1 MAARRGDRGELVN
14 WVDVLVLVLALVAAT
29 SGARQG
35 MVTAIGSFAGVL
47 AGAVL
52 GVRFAPVL
60 VSRLDDLAARVA
72 IGVAIVVLLI
82 ALGETLGVS
91 LGRIVRDRID
101 GERIRQVESGL
112 GAVVQGAAAL
122 AVAWLVALPLTSSSY
137 TNLANAIRRSAVLQ
151 GVDVVM
157 PEALRSLPAELTR
170 LLDVSGFP
178 DVLAPFAATPITE
191 VGPADPEL
199 LNDPVVLQAQDS
211 VLKVRGRADLCGRM
225 LEGSS
230 FVIAP
235 ERVLTNAHVVAGT
248 ESVAVETADGVL
260 DAEVVGY
267 DPVTDVAVLE
277 VPGLDAPMLPLSLQE
292 APTGLD
298 VLVLGYPLDGPYTP
312 SAGRVR
318 DQIELR
324 GPDIYGSATVARQVY
339 TVRAQVRSG
348 NSGGPL
354 VDTSGQVRGLV
365 FGAAVDD
372 DDTGFVLTVAEIA
385 DDIASAPSLTEEVE
399 TGSCAT

>member
-1 MAARRGDRGELVN
+1 MN

-101 GERIRQVESGL
+101 GERIRQVESAL

-211 VLKVRGRADLCGRM
+211 VLKVRGRADLCGRK

-267 DPVTDVAVLE
+267 DPATDVAVLE
-277 VPGLDAPMLPLSLQE
+277 VPGLDAPMLPLSPQE

-372 DDTGFVLTVAEIA
+372 DDTGFVLTAAEIA
-385 DDIASAPSLTEEVE
+385 DDVDSAPNLTEEVE

>member
-1 MAARRGDRGELVN
+1 MN

-35 MVTAIGSFAGVL
+35 MVTAIGSFAGVV

-60 VSRLDDLAARVA
+60 VSQLDDLAVRVSL
-72 IGVAIVVLLI
+72 GVAIVVLMI
-82 ALGETLGVS
+82 ALGETVGVS
-91 LGRIVRDRID
+91 LGRIVRNRID
-101 GERIRQVESGL
+101 GERMLQVESAL
-112 GAVVQGAAAL
+112 GAVVQGVAAL
-122 AVAWLVALPLTSSSY
+122 AVAWLIALPLNSSSY
-137 TNLANAIRRSAVLQ
+137 TELANAVRRSAVLH

-157 PEALRSLPAELTR
+157 PDALRSLPAELTR

-191 VGPADPEL
+191 VPPGDPAL
-199 LNDPVVLQAQDS
+199 LADPVVMQAQDS
-211 VLKVRGRADLCGRM
+211 VLKVRGQADLCSRM

-248 ESVAVETADGVL
+248 ESVTVETAAGDTL
-260 DAEVVGY
+260 RAEVVSY
-267 DPVTDVAVLE
+267 DPNTDVAVLE
-277 VPGLDAPMLPLSLQE
+277 VPGLDAPALPLSPQE

-298 VLVLGYPLDGPYTP
+298 VLVLGYPLDGSYTP
-312 SAGRVR
+312 AAGRVR
-318 DQIELR
+318 DQILLR
-324 GPDIYGSATVARQVY
+324 GPNIYSAGTVARRVY
-339 TVRAQVRSG
+339 TVRAQVLSG

-354 VDTSGQVRGLV
+354 VDTNGQVRGMV

-372 DDTGFVLTVAEIA
+372 DDTGFALTVSEIA
-385 DDIASAPSLTEEVE
+385 DDVASAPSLTEEVG
-399 TGSCAT
+399 TASCAA

>member
-14 WVDVLVLVLALVAAT
+14 WVDVLALALALVAAI

-82 ALGETLGVS
+82 ALGETVGVS

-101 GERIRQVESGL
+101 GERIRQVESAL

-137 TNLANAIRRSAVLQ
+137 ENLANAIRRSAVLQ

-157 PEALRSLPAELTR
+157 PEALRSLPAELTM

-211 VLKVRGRADLCGRM
+211 VLKVRGRADLCGRK

-248 ESVAVETADGVL
+248 DSVAVETVDGVL

-267 DPVTDVAVLE
+267 DPATDVAVLE
-277 VPGLDAPMLPLSLQE
+277 VPDLDAPMLPLSPQE

-324 GPDIYGSATVARQVY
+324 GPDIYGSATVTRQVY

>member
-1 MAARRGDRGELVN
+1 MN

-60 VSRLDDLAARVA
+60 VSRLDDLAARIG

-91 LGRIVRDRID
+91 LGRIVRERLD

-137 TNLANAIRRSAVLQ
+137 TELANAIRRSAVLQ
-151 GVDVVM
+151 GVDEVM

-178 DVLAPFAATPITE
+178 DVLAPFAATPIAE
-191 VGPADPEL
+191 VPPADPAL
-199 LNDPVVLQAQDS
+199 LNHPVVVQARDS
-211 VLKVRGRADLCGRM
+211 VLKVRGRSDLCGRM
-225 LEGSS
+225 MEGSS

-235 ERVLTNAHVVAGT
+235 QRVLTNAHVVAGT
-248 ESVAVETADGVL
+248 ESVAVETADGEL

-267 DPVTDVAVLE
+267 DPATDIAVLE
-277 VPGLDAPMLPLSLQE
+277 VPELDAPVLPLLLE
-292 APTGLD
+292 DAPSGLD
-298 VLVLGYPLDGPYTP
+298 VLVLGYPMDGPYTP

-318 DQIELR
+318 DQLPLR
-324 GPDIYGSATVARQVY
+324 GPDIYGSSTVTREVY
-339 TVRAQVRSG
+339 T
-348 NSGGPL
+348 
-354 VDTSGQVRGLV
+354 
-365 FGAAVDD
+365 
-372 DDTGFVLTVAEIA
+372 
-385 DDIASAPSLTEEVE
+385 
-399 TGSCAT
+399 

>member
-1 MAARRGDRGELVN
+1 MN

-47 AGAVL
+47 VGAVL

-60 VSRLDDLAARVA
+60 VSRLEDLAARVSF
-72 IGVAIVVLLI
+72 GVAIVVLLI
-82 ALGETLGVS
+82 ALGETVGVS

-101 GERIRQVESGL
+101 GERIRQVESAL

-122 AVAWLVALPLTSSSY
+122 AVAWLVALPLASSSY
-137 TNLANAIRRSAVLQ
+137 ENLANAIRRSAVLQ
-151 GVDVVM
+151 GVNAVM

-191 VGPADPEL
+191 VPAADPAL
-199 LNDPVVLQAQDS
+199 LGNPVVVQAQDS

-248 ESVAVETADGVL
+248 DSVTVETADGTL

-267 DPVTDVAVLE
+267 DPGTDVAVLE
-277 VPGLDAPMLPLSLQE
+277 VDGLDAPVLPLSLE
-292 APTGLD
+292 DAPSGLD

-318 DQIELR
+318 DQIPLR
-324 GPDIYGSATVARQVY
+324 GPDIYGSSTVTREVY

-372 DDTGFVLTVAEIA
+372 DDTGFALTAAEIT
-385 DDIASAPSLTEEVE
+385 DDIDSAPSLTEEVA

>member
-1 MAARRGDRGELVN
+1 MN

-35 MVTAIGSFAGVL
+35 MVTAIGSFAGVV

-60 VSRLDDLAARVA
+60 VSQLDDLAVRVSL
-72 IGVAIVVLLI
+72 GVAIVVLMI
-82 ALGETLGVS
+82 ALGETVGVS
-91 LGRIVRDRID
+91 LGRIVRNRID
-101 GERIRQVESGL
+101 GERMLQVESAL
-112 GAVVQGAAAL
+112 GAVVQGVAAL
-122 AVAWLVALPLTSSSY
+122 AVAWLIALPLNSSSY
-137 TNLANAIRRSAVLQ
+137 TELANAVRRSAVLH

-157 PEALRSLPAELTR
+157 PDALRSLPAELTR

-191 VGPADPEL
+191 VPPGDPAL
-199 LNDPVVLQAQDS
+199 LTDPVVMQARDS
-211 VLKVRGRADLCGRM
+211 VLKVRGQADLCGRM

-248 ESVAVETADGVL
+248 ESVSVETAAGDTL
-260 DAEVVGY
+260 RAEVVSY
-267 DPVTDVAVLE
+267 DPNTDVAVLE
-277 VPGLDAPMLPLSLQE
+277 VPGLDAPALPLSPQE

-298 VLVLGYPLDGPYTP
+298 VLVLGYPLDGSYTP
-312 SAGRVR
+312 AAGRVR
-318 DQIELR
+318 DQILLR
-324 GPDIYGSATVARQVY
+324 GPNIYSTATVARRVY
-339 TVRAQVRSG
+339 TVRAQVLSG

-354 VDTSGQVRGLV
+354 VDTNGQIRGMV

-372 DDTGFVLTVAEIA
+372 DDTGFALTASEIA
-385 DDIASAPSLTEEVE
+385 DDAASAPSLTEEVG

>member
-14 WVDVLVLVLALVAAT
+14 WVDVLALALALVAAI

-82 ALGETLGVS
+82 ALGETVGVS

-101 GERIRQVESGL
+101 GERIRQVESAL

-211 VLKVRGRADLCGRM
+211 VLKVRGRADLCGRK

-277 VPGLDAPMLPLSLQE
+277 VPGLDAPMLPLSPQE

-354 VDTSGQVRGLV
+354 VDTSGEVRGLV

>member
-1 MAARRGDRGELVN
+1 MN
-14 WVDVLVLVLALVAAT
+14 WVDALVLVLALVAAA

-60 VSRLDDLAARVA
+60 VSQLDDLAARIA

-137 TNLANAIRRSAVLQ
+137 ENLANAVRRSAVLQ

-178 DVLAPFAATPITE
+178 DVLAPFAATPITP
-191 VGPADPEL
+191 VGPADSTL
-199 LNDPVVLQAQDS
+199 LDDPVVMQARDS

-225 LEGSS
+225 MEGSS
-230 FVIAP
+230 FVIGP

-248 ESVAVETADGVL
+248 ESVAVETADGASL

-267 DPVTDVAVLE
+267 DPATDVAVLE
-277 VPGLDAPMLPLSLQE
+277 VLGLDAPLLPLSLEE
-292 APTGLD
+292 APSGLD
-298 VLVLGYPLDGPYTP
+298 VLVLGYPLDGPYDP

-318 DQIELR
+318 DQIPLR
-324 GPDIYGSATVARQVY
+324 GPDIYGSSTVTREVY

-372 DDTGFVLTVAEIA
+372 DDTGFALTASEIV
-385 DDIASAPSLTEEVE
+385 DDVQSASSLTEEVD

>member
-14 WVDVLVLVLALVAAT
+14 WVDVLALALALVAAI

-82 ALGETLGVS
+82 ALGETVGVS

-101 GERIRQVESGL
+101 GERIRQVESAL

-211 VLKVRGRADLCGRM
+211 VLKVRGRADLCGRK

-248 ESVAVETADGVL
+248 ESVAVETADGAL

-267 DPVTDVAVLE
+267 DPATDVAVLE
-277 VPGLDAPMLPLSLQE
+277 VPDLDAPMLPLSPQE

-324 GPDIYGSATVARQVY
+324 GPDIYGSATVTRQVY

>member
-1 MAARRGDRGELVN
+1 MN

-47 AGAVL
+47 VGAVL

-60 VSRLDDLAARVA
+60 VSRLDDLAARVSF
-72 IGVAIVVLLI
+72 GVAIVVLLI
-82 ALGETLGVS
+82 ALGETVGVS
-91 LGRIVRDRID
+91 LGRIARDRID
-101 GERIRQVESGL
+101 GERIRQVESAL

-137 TNLANAIRRSAVLQ
+137 TELANAIRRSAVLQ

-191 VGPADPEL
+191 VPAADPAL
-199 LNDPVVLQAQDS
+199 LGDPVVVQAQDS

-248 ESVAVETADGVL
+248 DSVTVETADGTL

-267 DPVTDVAVLE
+267 DPGTDVAVLE
-277 VPGLDAPMLPLSLQE
+277 VDGLDAPVLPLSLE
-292 APTGLD
+292 DAPSGLD
-298 VLVLGYPLDGPYTP
+298 VLVLGYPLDGPYAP

-318 DQIELR
+318 DQIPLR
-324 GPDIYGSATVARQVY
+324 GPDIYGSSTVTREVY

-372 DDTGFVLTVAEIA
+372 DDTGFALTAAEIA
-385 DDIASAPSLTEEVE
+385 DDIDRAPSLTEEVD

>member
-1 MAARRGDRGELVN
+1 
-14 WVDVLVLVLALVAAT
+14 
-29 SGARQG
+29 

-137 TNLANAIRRSAVLQ
+137 TDVANAIRRSAVLQ
-151 GVDVVM
+151 GVDLVM
-157 PEALRSLPAELTR
+157 PQELRSLPAELTR

-191 VGPADPEL
+191 VEAADPGL
-199 LNDPVVLQAQDS
+199 LDNPVVAQAQDS

-230 FVIAP
+230 FVVAP

-248 ESVAVETADGVL
+248 DSVAVETTDGTL

-267 DPVTDVAVLE
+267 DPGTDVAVLE
-277 VPGLDAPMLPLSLQE
+277 VPGLDAPVLPLSLQE

-298 VLVLGYPLDGPYTP
+298 VLVLGYPLDGPYNP

-318 DQIELR
+318 DRIPLR
-324 GPDIYGSATVARQVY
+324 GPDIYGSATVTREVY

-372 DDTGFVLTVAEIA
+372 DDTGFVLTAAEIV
-385 DDIASAPSLTEEVE
+385 DDIQRAPGLTEEVG

>member
-1 MAARRGDRGELVN
+1 MN

-60 VSRLDDLAARVA
+60 VSRLDDLAARIG

-91 LGRIVRDRID
+91 LGRIVRERLD

-137 TNLANAIRRSAVLQ
+137 TELANAIRRSAVLQ
-151 GVDVVM
+151 GVDEVM

-178 DVLAPFAATPITE
+178 DVLAPFAATPIAE
-191 VGPADPEL
+191 VPPADPAL
-199 LNDPVVLQAQDS
+199 LNHPVVVQARDS
-211 VLKVRGRADLCGRM
+211 VLKVRGRSDLCGRM
-225 LEGSS
+225 TEGSS

-235 ERVLTNAHVVAGT
+235 QRVLTNAHVVAGT
-248 ESVAVETADGVL
+248 ESVAVETADGEL
-260 DAEVVGY
+260 DAEVVAY
-267 DPVTDVAVLE
+267 DPATDVAVLE
-277 VPGLDAPMLPLSLQE
+277 VPELDAPVLPLLLE
-292 APTGLD
+292 DAPSGLD
-298 VLVLGYPLDGPYTP
+298 VLVLGYPMDGPYTP

-318 DQIELR
+318 DQLPLR
-324 GPDIYGSATVARQVY
+324 GPDIYGSSTVTREVY
-339 TVRAQVRSG
+339 TVRAEVRSG

-372 DDTGFVLTVAEIA
+372 DDTGFALTGSEIA
-385 DDIASAPSLTEEVE
+385 DDVGRASSLTEEVD